1 MSFWDDGRWQI
12 DGAANKIIEPFDKN
26 RIEDAKYMLSVGDE
40 VYVSEE
46 EGKKT
51 AQRLKRVKASLSIR
65 ASSHSY

>member
-51 AQRLKRVKASLSIR
+51 AQRLKEG
-65 ASSHSY
+65 